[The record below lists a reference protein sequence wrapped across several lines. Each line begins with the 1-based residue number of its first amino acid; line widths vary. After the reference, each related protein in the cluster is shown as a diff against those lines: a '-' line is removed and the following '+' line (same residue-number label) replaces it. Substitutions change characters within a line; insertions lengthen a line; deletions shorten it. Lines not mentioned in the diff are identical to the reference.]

1 MLLYYSLL
9 ITHSS
14 LNVKRSLWFLACF
27 HFNWLP
33 AHIVMIRSQL
43 NGGERETFQQI
54 QCESLVS
61 SWMKLT
67 SNFVCVCDV
76 LCVCSRVKCDL
87 TSNSTSN
94 YRSAT
99 DEVNLCHKLATL
111 TSKFMMTKTPF
122 KRISIVLFLAFSASA
137 IFAKIRAHTHTE
149 HTTPK
154 ITFKHFLPQNS
165 CR

>member
-1 MLLYYSLL
+1 M
-9 ITHSS
+9 IFG
-14 LNVKRSLWFLACF
+14 VFPFQLATSPHCDDTV
-27 HFNWLP
+27 
-33 AHIVMIRSQL
+33 ATER
-43 NGGERETFQQI
+43 GGERDLSTNPMRMA
-54 QCESLVS
+54 CEQLNEIHF
-61 SWMKLT
+61 K
-67 SNFVCVCDV
+67 FCVCVCV